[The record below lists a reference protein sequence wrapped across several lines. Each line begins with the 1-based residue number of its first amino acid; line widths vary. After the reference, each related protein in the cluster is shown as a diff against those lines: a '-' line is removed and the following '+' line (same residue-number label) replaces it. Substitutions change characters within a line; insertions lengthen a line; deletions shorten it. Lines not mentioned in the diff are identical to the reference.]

1 MEDRPEQRPRVAPC
15 RGKDG
20 LGLVESRMMALSP
33 VDAEI
38 VRAFRRNAVHVRRE
52 LAAFE
57 AQRAHEAAT
66 SDRQAVTTTGG
77 RKAVTTTGGRKAV
90 RVIDGYIQ
98 EEGWV
103 ERYRRV
109 STPVRRAAMENDKA
123 SLRRTLAILEQDGGG
138 QSAALLDAAR
148 QAFSQV
154 QAELDSI
161 VSLGGQ
167 KISRGEM
174 FRAWMDAAVF
184 YDSTDKQRPYE
195 EMVARHGKAIEAMA
209 AQLTEEYAAAVL
221 AVDEAAAAALGEPVI
236 LPPPERTPP
245 PPPDPKE
252 KGRWKRILKSLL
264 RPKTED

>member
-1 MEDRPEQRPRVAPC
+1 
-15 RGKDG
+15 
-20 LGLVESRMMALSP
+20 MALSAA
-33 VDAEI
+33 DAET
-38 VRAFRRNAVHVRRE
+38 VRAFRRNAVHVRNALRT
-52 LAAFE
+52 LAGEQGA
-57 AQRAHEAAT
+57 AAEAADGRQNGTT
-66 SDRQAVTTTGG
+66 SD
-77 RKAVTTTGGRKAV
+77 GRKAV

-109 STPVRRAAMENDKA
+109 STPVRRAAMDNDKA
-123 SLRRTLAILEQDGGG
+123 SLRRTLAILERDGGDE
-138 QSAALLDAAR
+138 APALVEAAR
-148 QAFSQV
+148 RSFSEV
-154 QAELDSI
+154 QAELDST

-167 KISRGEM
+167 KIARGEM

-209 AQLTEEYAAAVL
+209 AQLTEDYAAAVL

-252 KGRWKRILKSLL
+252 KGRWMRVLKSLL
-264 RPKTED
+264 RRKTED

>member
-1 MEDRPEQRPRVAPC
+1 MSLTPADTET
-15 RGKDG
+15 
-20 LGLVESRMMALSP
+20 L
-33 VDAEI
+33 
-38 VRAFRRNAVHVRRE
+38 RAFRRNAVHVRNALRVLQE
-52 LAAFE
+52 
-57 AQRAHEAAT
+57 QST
-66 SDRQAVTTTGG
+66 DRPG
-77 RKAVTTTGGRKAV
+77 V

-123 SLRRTLAILEQDGGG
+123 SLRRTLAILER
-138 QSAALLDAAR
+138 AAGDTPSSVLDAAR
-148 QAFSQV
+148 ATFAAV
-154 QAELDSI
+154 QAELDSS
-161 VSLGGQ
+161 VSLGGR
-167 KISRGEM
+167 KIARGEM

-195 EMVARHGKAIEAMA
+195 ELVAAHGKAIESMA
-209 AQLTEEYAAAVL
+209 AQLTEEYAAAII

-252 KGRWKRILKSLL
+252 KGRWKRVLASLFSRKSA
-264 RPKTED
+264 DD